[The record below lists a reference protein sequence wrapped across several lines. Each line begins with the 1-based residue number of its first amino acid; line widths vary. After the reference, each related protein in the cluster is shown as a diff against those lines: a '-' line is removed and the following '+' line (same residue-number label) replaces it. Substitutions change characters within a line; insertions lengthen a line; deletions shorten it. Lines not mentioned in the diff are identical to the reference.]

1 MITTKIMGRFVIA
14 FDGKGHRILRD
25 GEVVYRGDTIV
36 FVGRNYGG
44 EVDAVIEAGNA
55 VIGPGFIDLDALGD
69 LDTTVLSF
77 DNQPDWAK
85 GRVWPEDYLLA
96 GPQEMY
102 SADEQAFKMRYAFVQ
117 LIRNGVTTA
126 LPITS
131 MFYRAWA
138 ETYDEFARAADT
150 AAELGMRAYLGPCY
164 MSGLTMIREDGSFE
178 FHWDEERGLRG
189 LDDAIAYVRAFDG
202 RHGGLVRGMLAPD
215 RIETCTPELLRRTAA
230 ASAELDCP
238 VRLHCCQSLHEY
250 ETVRH
255 LRGCTPI
262 EWVSRMGLL
271 TERALLPHGVFL
283 TGHSRIGQQGG
294 DFDLLQ
300 GGQATVVHCPL
311 VMMRYGEAMESFRR
325 FRRAGINIGLGTD
338 TFPPDFVENMRQG
351 VNLCRVMERD
361 VTACSA
367 ADFYD
372 VATLGGAAALRR
384 PDLGRLAPGAK
395 ADITVFD
402 LRGFHLGQF
411 IDPIQTMVLAGSGR
425 DFRTVIINGRT
436 VMRDGQ
442 IPGVDLDELR
452 DRAQSQFD
460 RLIAKYPLRTWR
472 HPPVEQIFR
481 PSYAYIEPPETPA

>member
-1 MITTKIMGRFVIA
+1 MTTTKITSRFVIA

-25 GEVVYRGDTIV
+25 GEVVYRDDSIV

-44 EVDAVIEAGNA
+44 PVDAMIDAGNA
-55 VIGPGFIDLDALGD
+55 VVGPGFIDLDALGD
-69 LDTTVLSF
+69 LDTTVLAF

-85 GRVWPEDYLLA
+85 GRVWPEDYLA
-96 GPQEMY
+96 SGPQEMY
-102 SADEQAFKMRYAFVQ
+102 TADEQAFKMRYAFVQ

-150 AAELGMRAYLGPCY
+150 AAELGIRAYLGPCY
-164 MSGLTMIREDGSFE
+164 MSGLTFIREDGSFDL
-178 FHWDEERGLRG
+178 HWDEERGLRG
-189 LDDAIAYVRAFDG
+189 LDDAVAYVRAFDG

-230 ASAELDCP
+230 ASRDLDCP
-238 VRLHCCQSLHEY
+238 ARLHCSQSRHEY
-250 ETVRH
+250 DTVVQ

-262 EWVSRMGLL
+262 EWVSEMGLL
-271 TERALLPHGVFL
+271 TERALLPHGVFV
-283 TGHSRIGQQGG
+283 TGHSSIGQKGR
-294 DFDLLQ
+294 DFELLRD
-300 GGQATVVHCPL
+300 GEATVVHCPV

-361 VTACSA
+361 EAACSA
-367 ADFYD
+367 AEFYEA
-372 VATLGGAAALRR
+372 ATLGGAAALRR

-402 LRGFHLGQF
+402 LSGFHLGQF
-411 IDPIQTMVLAGSGR
+411 IDPIQTMILSGSGR
-425 DFRTVIINGRT
+425 DFRTVIISGRT
-436 VMRDGQ
+436 VMKDGW
-442 IPGVDLDELR
+442 IPGVDFDELR
-452 DRAQSQFD
+452 DRAQRQFD
-460 RLIAKYPLRTWR
+460 ALVAKYPVRSWR
-472 HPPVEQIFR
+472 HPPVEQMFQ
-481 PSYAYIEPPETPA
+481 PSYSFIEPSDIKK